1 MNNKTCPYT
10 CLPISEVAASREHI
24 VPDALGGPNGFA
36 LVADVARN
44 SRYGE
49 TVDSRLINSTL
60 MGQAAAE
67 AGVMTRSGPATW
79 SVRGYLEADGA
90 AVQLTGSHAGVDF
103 RFRHP
108 VEVDAAAG
116 GVRAIRG
123 FGSAM
128 DAEIARVRKDLGR
141 KGRDL
146 GILEERQTVNP
157 VVRGRFE
164 HNISEALQGLTKIA
178 YLATVWAVGAEF
190 ISTKAGAR
198 YRSWIDAEPTTA
210 ALEAVGLQPAGRS
223 LFSEGGPNDQ
233 HLISCMAA
241 GDHLVTGVRL
251 FSKPYFEVTIAVQ
264 VPELK
269 LPHAHGWLATI
280 DAKAK
285 TFRETMLVP

>member
-1 MNNKTCPYT
+1 MDNKTCPYT
-10 CLPISEVAASREHI
+10 GLPISEVLTSREHV

-36 LVADVARN
+36 LAADGTRN

-49 TVDSRLINSTL
+49 TVDARLINSTL

-67 AGVMTRSGPATW
+67 AGVVTRSGPATW
-79 SVRGYLEADGA
+79 SVRGHLQADGA

-103 RFRHP
+103 RFRQP
-108 VEVDAAAG
+108 VEVDAVAR

-123 FGSAM
+123 FGPAI
-128 DAEIARVRKDLGR
+128 DKEIARVRKDLLR

-146 GILEERQTVNP
+146 GIFKERQTINP

-164 HNISEALQGLTKIA
+164 HNLSEALQGLTKIA
-178 YLATVWAVGAEF
+178 YLATVWAVGDEF
-190 ISTKAGAR
+190 ISTNAGTR
-198 YRSWIDAEPTTA
+198 YRSWIDAEPTAA
-210 ALEAVGLQPAGRS
+210 ALEAAGLQLAGRS
-223 LFSEGGPNDQ
+223 MFSEGGPSNQ

-280 DAKAK
+280 DAKVK